1 MLREISYR
9 ELEINPMTMIS
20 DEGMLL
26 TAGDSKDDYNTMT
39 VCWGTLGAL
48 WGHGKGLPVAT
59 VFVRPQRYT
68 KEFMDRK
75 EYFTLS
81 VLPRE
86 NRKALGYLGTHSG
99 RDGDKVAAAG
109 LHPVFADGSTYF
121 EEARLVLV
129 CRKLYRGRLNED
141 EFVDKSVMEANY
153 PGRDFHYVYTG
164 EIVKVLVK
172 ENG

>member
-1 MLREISYR
+1 MHKEISYR

-26 TAGDSKDDYNTMT
+26 TAGSRDDGYNTMT

-68 KEFMDRK
+68 REFMDSN

-109 LHPVFADGSTYF
+109 LHPAFTDGATYF
-121 EEARLVLV
+121 EEAKLVLV
-129 CRKLYRGRLNED
+129 CRKLYRGRLHED
-141 EFVDKSVMEANY
+141 GFFDKDVMESNY
-153 PGRDFHYVYTG
+153 PERDFHYVYTG

-172 ENG
+172 DGE